1 VKIANIFN
9 ILVRKRTYAIDI
21 DKLEKNIR
29 RDFQSAMTVIG
40 LSSVWV
46 FVYLVVGKGG
56 GFKILKG
63 TGSLVMLINMTLL
76 LLGIIISR
84 RMLWSV
90 IEELIFFNKETA
102 RLQGEL
108 IEKDKLATIAKTTLT
123 LSHEINNPLM
133 VIRGNVEVLKEDLSG
148 PELKLSLEDIR
159 KRVQKIADQAER
171 ISVVID
177 TLLTLSRPAEAT
189 VHGDIKMIDPKRR
202 E

>member
-1 VKIANIFN
+1 
-9 ILVRKRTYAIDI
+9 
-21 DKLEKNIR
+21 
-29 RDFQSAMTVIG
+29 
-40 LSSVWV
+40 
-46 FVYLVVGKGG
+46 
-56 GFKILKG
+56 
-63 TGSLVMLINMTLL
+63 
-76 LLGIIISR
+76 
-84 RMLWSV
+84 MLWSV